1 MRIASELGRQS
12 GAQVLITGESLG
24 QVASQ
29 TLENMTVIERAA
41 ALPIMRPLVGM
52 DKNEIINEARR
63 LGTFETSILPDED
76 CCTLLAPRRAVTWT
90 DPEPLIELERRVDV
104 ESVVERLVGQA
115 LVMWPRVDRPASG
128 EATESASGEAAEPAS
143 GGRAALRSGEP
154 AAPASAAA

>member
-1 MRIASELGRQS
+1 QPRRNLAGVEGAS
-12 GAQVLITGESLG
+12 
-24 QVASQ
+24 
-29 TLENMTVIERAA
+29 TLP
-41 ALPIMRPLVGM
+41 LLRPLLDR
-52 DKNEIINEARR
+52 DKSEIIDEAHR

-90 DPEPLIELERRVDV
+90 EPEPLIELERRVDV
-104 ESVVERLVGQA
+104 ETVVERLAEQA
-115 LVMWPRVDRPASG
+115 LLMWSRVDRPASG